1 MSVISNGFMRFA
13 ALTAVALSFGI
24 GVAWAETV
32 EKLPDTSRVV
42 SVGGAVTEIV
52 YALGAEKMLVAR
64 DQTSLY
70 PKEVQALPDVGYM
83 RRLAPEG
90 VLSVNPSGILL
101 VEGSGPP
108 DTLEVLKKATVPM
121 VIIPE
126 KFDRNGVIAKIDAVG
141 KALGLEDRAK
151 ALASD
156 VARDLDEAEKLA
168 AGRKHR
174 KRVLFVL
181 SVTGGRLTASGTGT
195 AADGAI
201 RLAGAENVI
210 TEYAGYKQ
218 LTDEAIEKA
227 APDVILMMQGGG
239 DHSANDDILNNPMIA
254 ATPAGRERNL
264 VRMDALYL
272 LGFGPR
278 TGAAVRELAEKIYD
292 TAPDKQGG
300 Q

>member
-24 GVAWAETV
+24 GLARAETV

-42 SVGGAVTEIV
+42 SIGGAVTEIV

-64 DQTSLY
+64 DETSLY
-70 PKEVQALPDVGYM
+70 PKEVQALPNVGYM

-126 KFDRNGVIAKIDAVG
+126 KFDRDGVIAKIDAVG
-141 KALGLEDRAK
+141 KALGLEDKAK
-151 ALASD
+151 ALAAD
-156 VARDLDEAEKLA
+156 VARDLDEAEKLV
-168 AGRKHR
+168 AGRKER
-174 KRVLFVL
+174 KRVLFIL
-181 SVTGGRLTASGTGT
+181 STMGGRLTASGTGT
-195 AADGAI
+195 GADGAI
-201 RLAGAENVI
+201 RLAGADNAI
-210 TEYAGYKQ
+210 TEYSGYKQ

-227 APDVILMMQGGG
+227 APDVIVTMSGAG
-239 DHSANDDILNNPMIA
+239 DHSKNADILKNPMIA
-254 ATPAGRERNL
+254 ATPAGRARN
-264 VRMDALYL
+264 VVTMDALYL

-278 TGAAVRELAEKIYD
+278 TGVAVRELAGKIYD
-292 TAPDKQGG
+292 TGPDTQGG

>member
-24 GVAWAETV
+24 GSVWAETV

-42 SVGGAVTEIV
+42 SIGGAVTEIV

-64 DQTSLY
+64 DETSLY
-70 PKEVQALPDVGYM
+70 PKDVNSLPNVGYM

-126 KFDRNGVIAKIDAVG
+126 KFDRDGVIAKIDAVG
-141 KALGLEDRAK
+141 KALGLEDKAK
-151 ALASD
+151 ALAAD
-156 VARDLDEAEKLA
+156 VTRDLDEAEKLA
-168 AGRKHR
+168 AGRKQR
-174 KRVLFVL
+174 KRVLFIL
-181 SVTGGRLTASGTGT
+181 STTGGRFTASGTGT
-195 AADGAI
+195 GADGAI
-201 RLAGAENVI
+201 RLAGADNAI
-210 TEYAGYKQ
+210 TEYRGYKQ

-227 APDVILMMQGGG
+227 APDVIVTMSGAG
-239 DHSANDDILNNPMIA
+239 DHSKNADILNNPMIA
-254 ATPAGRERNL
+254 ATPAGRTKN
-264 VRMDALYL
+264 VVTMDALYL

-278 TGAAVRELAEKIYD
+278 TGVAVRELAEKIYD